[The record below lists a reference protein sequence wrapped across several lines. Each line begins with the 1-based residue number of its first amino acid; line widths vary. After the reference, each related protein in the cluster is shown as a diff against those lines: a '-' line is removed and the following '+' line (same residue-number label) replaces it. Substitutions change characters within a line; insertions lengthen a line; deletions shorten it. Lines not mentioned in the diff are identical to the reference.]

1 MILKGYLVFETGKVF
16 KGKLL
21 NNCQM
26 AGGEVVFTT
35 AMISYQD
42 IITDPS
48 FYGQI
53 VVMTYPLVGNVGFN
67 EKSFASQG
75 AMVQGLVLRELTD
88 FPSHYEIQT
97 DIISFLNDNEI
108 AVLTEVDTRA
118 LTRFIRQHGI
128 MGGIITDSLDNLEWL
143 MERARN
149 ASQGLQGDL
158 VKYVTRKNVMK
169 FGSGKKKVVM
179 LDLGTKRGVLD
190 SFLTRDCEVIAV
202 PAATSPADIMAL
214 KPDGVFIS
222 DGPGDPQALPYIIET
237 IQGLLGKIPLFGVGL
252 GHQIMA
258 MAMGADVRKLDHGHR
273 GSNHPVKNLINNRVY
288 ITTQNHG
295 FTIDDIS
302 LASTNI
308 EVTMRSLN
316 DNTIEGIK
324 HRTLPV
330 FSLQFDPEG
339 YPGYSDTGFFF
350 DQFISSFNNH

>member
-1 MILKGYLVFETGKVF
+1 MKGFLVLENGKVF

-48 FYGQI
+48 YYGQI

-88 FPSHYEIQT
+88 FPSHYEMET
-97 DIISFLNDNEI
+97 DIISFLNDNEV

-118 LTRFIRQHGI
+118 LTRFIRNNGI
-128 MGGIITDSLDNLEWL
+128 MGGIITDNLDNLEWL
-143 MERARN
+143 METAHK
-149 ASQGLQGDL
+149 ASMRLKGDL

-169 FGSGKKKVVM
+169 FGNGKNRVVM

-190 SFLTRDCEVIAV
+190 SFLSRDCEVIV
-202 PAATSPADIMAL
+202 TPAATSMEDIMAF

-222 DGPGDPQALPYIIET
+222 DGPGDPQALTYIVDT
-237 IQGLLGKIPLFGVGL
+237 ARGLLGKVPLFGVGL
-252 GHQIMA
+252 GHQILA
-258 MAMGADVRKLDHGHR
+258 LAMGADVNKLEYGHR
-273 GSNHPVKNLINNRVY
+273 GSNYPVRNIINNRVY

-295 FTIDDIS
+295 FIIDDIS
-302 LASTNI
+302 IASTDI
-308 EVTMRSLN
+308 IVTMRNLN
-316 DNTIEGIK
+316 DNSIEGIK

-339 YPGYSDTGFFF
+339 YPGYSDTGFFL
-350 DQFISSFNNH
+350 DQFIDSMSGGN

>member
-1 MILKGYLVFETGKVF
+1 MILKGYLFLENGRIFT
-16 KGKLL
+16 GKLL
-21 NNCQM
+21 NNCSM

-48 FYGQI
+48 YYGQI

-67 EKSFASQG
+67 EKSFASQE

-88 FPSHYEIQT
+88 FPSHYEMET
-97 DIISFLNDNEI
+97 DIVSFLNENEV

-118 LTRFIRQHGI
+118 LTRFIRKNGI
-128 MGGIITDSLDNLEWL
+128 MGGVITDNLENL
-143 MERARN
+143 EGLQERAHT
-149 ASQGLQGDL
+149 ASLALQGDL
-158 VKYVTRKNVMK
+158 VKYVTRKNLMK
-169 FGSGKKKVVM
+169 FGNGRKKVVL

-190 SFLTRDCEVIAV
+190 SFLSRGCEVIAI
-202 PAATSPADIMAL
+202 PAITSQAEIMAL

-222 DGPGDPQALPYIIET
+222 DGPGDPQAVPYVIATTRE
-237 IQGLLGKIPLFGVGL
+237 LLGKIPLFGVGL
-252 GHQIMA
+252 GHQILA
-258 MAMGADVRKLDHGHR
+258 LAMGAEVSKLDHGHR
-273 GSNHPVKNLINNRVY
+273 GSNHPVRHLKNKRVY

-295 FTIDDIS
+295 FAIDEIS
-302 LASTNI
+302 LASTDI

-316 DNTIEGIK
+316 DNSIEGIK

-339 YPGYSDTGFFF
+339 YPGYSETGYFF
-350 DQFISSFNNH
+350 DQFIDSL